1 MKPKVLKNVLE
12 YEMALNHVESLM
24 EQPETAI
31 INDEIEL
38 FTTLI
43 SIYEEENFPI
53 DLPDSIDAIMFVM
66 DQQGLS
72 RKDLVPIIGSQ
83 SKVSEILNRK
93 RPLSLSMMRRLHE
106 ELNIPAAIL
115 LQDTQQQ
122 QIPIKHFRNDD
133 YPVFEIECVL

>member
-1 MKPKVLKNVLE
+1 MKPKVLKNDLE
-12 YEMALNHVESLM
+12 YEKALNHVGSLM

-53 DLPDSIDAIMFVM
+53 DLPDPIDAILFVM

-93 RPLSLSMMRRLHE
+93 RPLSLSKMRRLHE

-115 LQDTQQQ
+115 LQDTQQNR
-122 QIPIKHFRNDD
+122 F
-133 YPVFEIECVL
+133 L

>member
-1 MKPKVLKNVLE
+1 MKPKVLKNDLE

-43 SIYEEENFPI
+43 SIYEGENFPI
-53 DLPDSIDAIMFVM
+53 DLPDPIDAILFVL

>member
-1 MKPKVLKNVLE
+1 MKPKVLKNDLE

-53 DLPDSIDAIMFVM
+53 DLPDPIDAILFVM

-83 SKVSEILNRK
+83 SKVSEILNRN

-115 LQDTQQQ
+115 LQDTQQNR
-122 QIPIKHFRNDD
+122 F
-133 YPVFEIECVL
+133 L

>member
-1 MKPKVLKNVLE
+1 MKPKVLKNDLE

-53 DLPDSIDAIMFVM
+53 DLPDPIDAILFVM

-83 SKVSEILNRK
+83 SKVSEILNRN

-122 QIPIKHFRNDD
+122 QIPIKHFINDD

>member
-1 MKPKVLKNVLE
+1 MKPKVLKNDLE
-12 YEMALNHVESLM
+12 YEMALNHVESIM

-53 DLPDSIDAIMFVM
+53 DLPDPIDAILFVM

-83 SKVSEILNRK
+83 SKVSEILNRN

>member
-1 MKPKVLKNVLE
+1 
-12 YEMALNHVESLM
+12 MALNHVESLM

-53 DLPDSIDAIMFVM
+53 DLPDPIDAILFVM

-122 QIPIKHFRNDD
+122 QIPIKHFIDDD

>member
-1 MKPKVLKNVLE
+1 MKPKVLKNDLE

-53 DLPDSIDAIMFVM
+53 DLPDPIDAILFVM

-72 RKDLVPIIGSQ
+72 RKDLVPLIGSQ
-83 SKVSEILNRK
+83 SKVSEILKSSR
-93 RPLSLSMMRRLHE
+93 RGLLSPNLSVE
-106 ELNIPAAIL
+106 
-115 LQDTQQQ
+115 
-122 QIPIKHFRNDD
+122 
-133 YPVFEIECVL
+133 

>member
-1 MKPKVLKNVLE
+1 MKPKVLKNDLE

-53 DLPDSIDAIMFVM
+53 DLPDPIDAILFVM

-83 SKVSEILNRK
+83 SKVSEILNRN